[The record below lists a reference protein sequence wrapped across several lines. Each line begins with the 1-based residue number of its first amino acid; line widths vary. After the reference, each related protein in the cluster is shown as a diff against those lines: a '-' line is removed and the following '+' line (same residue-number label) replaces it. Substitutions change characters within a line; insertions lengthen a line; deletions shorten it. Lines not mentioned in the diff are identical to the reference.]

1 MRIFA
6 KVPRAIIRSLP
17 LLAPYELKSFF
28 YIPFDV
34 KYLPAGEFIDMLPAG
49 DIWSVVIES
58 PNIAKIWA
66 FCIGGSLGRSGEML
80 EKNGGLWI

>member
-49 DIWSVVIES
+49 DI
-58 PNIAKIWA
+58 
-66 FCIGGSLGRSGEML
+66 
-80 EKNGGLWI
+80 